1 MCGIAGYY
9 NYHNNNAISSQ
20 ILQNMISTLN
30 HRGPDEFGMYRNGR
44 IGLVQSRLSIID
56 LSGGSQ
62 PIHNEDKSIWI
73 VFNGEI
79 FNYIELREEL
89 VSKGHL
95 FYTQSDTE
103 VIVHLYEEHGENF
116 VEQLN
121 GQFAIAIFDKN
132 ISRLILARDHAGII
146 PLFYSL
152 ASNGT
157 IIFASEMKAIMQHPD
172 IDPEI
177 DINSLFQLYTF
188 WVNLPTYTPF
198 KNISEIQPGYI
209 MTIDA
214 SGIKQKR
221 YWDLQ
226 FPVNG
231 DSEWRSQK
239 QISKELEELLD
250 DASAIRLRADV
261 PVASYLSGGIDSSIV
276 ASLIK
281 KFHQNEL
288 MTFSVAFADEA
299 YDESKYQ
306 KIMQE
311 YLGTNHYTAMADNK
325 SISEVISDVVYF
337 GERPT
342 IRTAPAPLFILSRL
356 VREHQIKVV
365 LTGEGADEAF
375 AGYNIFKEAKVR
387 QFIAQNPNSPMRE
400 QLLYHLYPY
409 VKGSNKAGKFW
420 LAFFKK
426 GLNDYKSPLFSHLV
440 RWNNSSSIVSFM
452 NKEHQQNYNFEQL
465 LNQTEAILPEDFKKW
480 HPVSRAQY
488 LETKLFLPGYLLSTQ
503 GDRMLMANSVE
514 GRFPYLD
521 KRVMEFAS
529 KIPPSIKMSGL
540 NEKYILK
547 ETFKKI
553 LPDQIINRP
562 KQPYRAPIYK
572 SLLDKNAPEILREML
587 SGSYIYKTGLFSN
600 NRVQKLVKKGENLR
614 LSEKEEM
621 ALMAILSTQLLHW
634 HYIDNFK
641 HRKIDIP
648 DSIRVF
654 EY

>member
-365 LTGEGADEAF
+365 LTGEGADEIF
-375 AGYNIFKEAKVR
+375 GGYNIFKEDKIRRFWAKYPNSKVR
-387 QFIAQNPNSPMRE
+387 PE
-400 QLLYHLYPY
+400 LLTTLYPY
-409 VKGSNKAGKFW
+409 IKKDANQGKSFW
-420 LAFFKK
+420 QLFFK
-426 GLNDYKSPLFSHLV
+426 
-440 RWNNSSSIVSFM
+440 
-452 NKEHQQNYNFEQL
+452 
-465 LNQTEAILPEDFKKW
+465 
-480 HPVSRAQY
+480 
-488 LETKLFLPGYLLSTQ
+488 
-503 GDRMLMANSVE
+503 
-514 GRFPYLD
+514 
-521 KRVMEFAS
+521 
-529 KIPPSIKMSGL
+529 
-540 NEKYILK
+540 
-547 ETFKKI
+547 
-553 LPDQIINRP
+553 
-562 KQPYRAPIYK
+562 
-572 SLLDKNAPEILREML
+572 
-587 SGSYIYKTGLFSN
+587 
-600 NRVQKLVKKGENLR
+600 
-614 LSEKEEM
+614 
-621 ALMAILSTQLLHW
+621 
-634 HYIDNFK
+634 
-641 HRKIDIP
+641 
-648 DSIRVF
+648 
-654 EY
+654 

>member
-9 NYHNNNAISSQ
+9 NYQNENGISSQ
-20 ILQNMISTLN
+20 VLQNMIATLN
-30 HRGPDEFGMYRNGR
+30 HRGPDEFGMYRNGK

-56 LSGGSQ
+56 LSSGSQ

-73 VFNGEI
+73 IFNGEI

-103 VIVHLYEEHGENF
+103 VIVHLYEEFGESF
-116 VEQLN
+116 VDHLN

-132 ISRLILARDHAGII
+132 INKLILTRDHAGII
-146 PLFYSL
+146 PLFYTL
-152 ASNGT
+152 TSNKT
-157 IIFASEMKAIMQHPD
+157 IIFASEMKAIMQHPE
-172 IDPEI
+172 INPEI
-177 DINSLFQLYTF
+177 DIDSLFQLYTF
-188 WVNLPTYTPF
+188 WVNLPGQTPF
-198 KNISEIQPGYI
+198 KNISELQPGH
-209 MTIDA
+209 MLTIDQ
-214 SGIKQKR
+214 SGMKIKK
-221 YWDLQ
+221 YWDLE
-226 FPVNG
+226 FPSNG
-231 DSEWRSQK
+231 ESEWQTQK
-239 QISKELEELLD
+239 QISDQLEELLN

-261 PVASYLSGGIDSSIV
+261 PVASYLSGGIDSSIL

-306 KIMQE
+306 KLMQE
-311 YLGTNHYTAMADNK
+311 YLQTNHYTALADNK
-325 SISEVISDVVYF
+325 SISEVISDVVYY
-337 GERPT
+337 GERPS
-342 IRTAPAPLFILSRL
+342 IRTAPAPLFILSKL
-356 VREHQIKVV
+356 VRQHQIKVV
-365 LTGEGADEAF
+365 LTGEGADESF

-387 QFIAQNPNSPMRE
+387 QFIAQNPDSPMRE

-409 VKGSNKAGKFW
+409 VKGSDKAGKFW

-426 GLNDYKSPLFSHLV
+426 GLKESNSTLFSHLV

-452 NKEHQQNYNFEQL
+452 KKEHQQNYNFENL
-465 LNQTEAILPEDFKKW
+465 LNQTESILPSDFAKW
-480 HPVSRAQY
+480 HPVHRAQY
-488 LETKLFLPGYLLSTQ
+488 IESKLFLPGYLLSTQ

-529 KIPPSIKMSGL
+529 KIPPSLKMNGL

-547 ETFKKI
+547 ETFKNI
-553 LPDQIINRP
+553 LPKQIINRH

-572 SLLDKNAPEILREML
+572 SLLDKNAPENIKEML
-587 SGSYIYKTGLFSN
+587 SGEYINKTNYFSN
-600 NRVQKLVKKGENLR
+600 DHVQKLIKKGENLR

-634 HYIDNFK
+634 HYIDNFN
-641 HRKIDIP
+641 HRKIEIP